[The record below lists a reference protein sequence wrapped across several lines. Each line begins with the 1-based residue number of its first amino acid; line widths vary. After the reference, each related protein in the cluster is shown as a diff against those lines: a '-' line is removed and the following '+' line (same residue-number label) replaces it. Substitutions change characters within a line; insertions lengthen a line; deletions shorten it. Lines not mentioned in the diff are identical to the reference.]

1 VRIAHLTSAHPRD
14 DVRVFLK
21 ECRSLVREGHEVWL
35 VVADGRGNS
44 VVDGVNVVD
53 VGRPAGR
60 LERMARVPRRILRS
74 VLDLGVDACHL
85 HDPELLTI
93 ALRLKRYGMKVIY
106 DAHEDVPRQ
115 ILSKHYL
122 HRGVRSGIANLAE
135 FYEDF
140 VVRRIDGVIAA
151 TPTIAQRYQA
161 IHKNCQDVNNYP
173 LLEEFVDLESD
184 LTKLK
189 EVCYVGGIAG
199 IRGIREM
206 VRAIDLCASGAG
218 LNLVGGFSESA
229 TESEVKAYPGWRR
242 VRHQGVV
249 GREGVRASLATSVAG
264 LVTLHP
270 TLNYLES
277 LPIKMFEYMAAGIPV
292 IASNFPL
299 WRSIVEGNQCGLCV
313 DPLDASDIARAI
325 DWLVDNP
332 DEASRMG
339 RNGRRAVL
347 DTFNW
352 GREQEKL
359 RNFYR
364 RLELE
369 TT

>member
-1 VRIAHLTSAHPRD
+1 MRIAHLTSAHPRD

-21 ECRSLVREGHEVWL
+21 ECRSLAREGHEVWL
-35 VVADGRGNS
+35 FVADGLGNA
-44 VVDGVNVVD
+44 VVDGVKVVD

-60 LERMARVPRRILRS
+60 LERMTRVPKRILRS
-74 VLDLGVDACHL
+74 VLELGVDACHL
-85 HDPELLTI
+85 HDPELLTV
-93 ALRLKRYGMKVIY
+93 ALRLKTRGIKVIY

-122 HRGVRSGIANLAE
+122 PRGVRSGIANMVE
-135 FYEDF
+135 FYENF

-151 TPTIAQRYQA
+151 TPTIGQRYQA
-161 IHKNCQDVNNYP
+161 IHANCQDVNNYP
-173 LLEEFVDLESD
+173 LLEEFADLEFD
-184 LTKLK
+184 LPKRK

-199 IRGIREM
+199 IRGVREM
-206 VRAIDLCASGAG
+206 VRAMDLCRSAAVLS
-218 LNLVGGFSESA
+218 LVGGFSESA
-229 TESEVKAYPGWRR
+229 TEAEVKSYPGWQR
-242 VRHQGVV
+242 VKHHGVV
-249 GREGVRASLATSVAG
+249 GREGVRSSLSTSVAG

-299 WRSIVEGNQCGLCV
+299 WRSIVEGNQCGLCI

-325 DWLVDNP
+325 DWLIDNP

-347 DTFNW
+347 ESFNW
-352 GREQEKL
+352 AREQEKL
-359 RNFYR
+359 STFYQ
-364 RLELE
+364 RLQLE
-369 TT
+369 AL